1 MKKSKEKEWKDFSF
15 SFFGTN
21 WKVKF
26 IGKCKENDEMFLL
39 GNTNHVLNEIWIA
52 TKDTNGKPLKD
63 ETIRINLIH
72 ELAHAMFSTGQYNG
86 CTKDEPLVEWVA
98 RCINSLLEQNVF
110 DYAK

>member
-1 MKKSKEKEWKDFSF
+1 MKKSKEKKWESFSF

-21 WKVKF
+21 WKVRF

-39 GNTNHVLNEIWIA
+39 GNTNHILNEIWVA
-52 TKDTNGKPLKD
+52 TQDISGKPLKD

-72 ELAHAMFSTGQYNG
+72 ELTHAMLGTGQYNSS
-86 CTKDEPLVEWVA
+86 TKDEPLVEWIA

>member
-1 MKKSKEKEWKDFSF
+1 MKKNKEKEWKDFSF

-21 WKVKF
+21 WRVKF
-26 IGKCKENDEMFLL
+26 IGKCKENDDMI
-39 GNTNHVLNEIWIA
+39 GMGYTDYVLNEIWVA
-52 TKDTNGKPLKD
+52 TQDTSGKSLKD

-72 ELAHAMFSTGQYNG
+72 ELTHAMLGTGQYNNS
-86 CTKDEPLVEWVA
+86 TKDEPLVEWIA